1 VHSFYL
7 REYILTLLRYLH
19 ILDTMS
25 SLVNQMIDDL
35 KRTTPENPIVLE
47 NSYNDNLTME
57 LNVQR
62 MYRHLL
68 RSLRIGD
75 RILSLVYAYYIG
87 ELSEV
92 TALTHER
99 TTIKRIVTPYYFEVI
114 RHLYNVYEPL
124 GVEQIYRTKDL
135 KITHFRK
142 ISRPEVNRLRDEA
155 IVDSPACLTNKFFGE
170 ELN

>member
-1 VHSFYL
+1 
-7 REYILTLLRYLH
+7 
-19 ILDTMS
+19 MS

-135 KITHFRK
+135 KIAHFRK

-155 IVDSPACLTNKFFGE
+155 IDESIQRFA
-170 ELN
+170 